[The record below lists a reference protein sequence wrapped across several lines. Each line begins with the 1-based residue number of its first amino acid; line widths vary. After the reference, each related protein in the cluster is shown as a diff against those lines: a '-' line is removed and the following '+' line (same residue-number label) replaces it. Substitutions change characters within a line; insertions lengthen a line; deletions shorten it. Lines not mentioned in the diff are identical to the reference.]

1 MLPKIEK
8 ILYTST
14 LSPKAPYIFR
24 YAISQAQHYQAQIYF
39 LHVLEPMSSFAQ
51 NIVDQYL
58 SEEQKQK
65 LQQDSLDWLKDKI
78 RKRIQNFCT
87 KETCDLDSQDP
98 VAEIMVRQGKAA
110 ETILDTAQSLD
121 VDLIIMGAHR
131 KTRFIPGFLG
141 STTRRVI
148 DNSRI
153 PVLCVNTPKDFHDD
167 LENPVY

>member
-1 MLPKIEK
+1 MLPKIER

-24 YAISQAQHYQAQIYF
+24 YAISQAQHYQASIYF
-39 LHVLEPMSSFAQ
+39 LHVMEPMSSFAQ
-51 NIVDQYL
+51 SIVEQYL

-65 LQQDSLDWLKDKI
+65 LQQDNLDWLKDKI
-78 RKRIQNFCT
+78 QSRIHNFCA

-98 VAEIMVRQGKAA
+98 VQEILIKQGQPA
-110 ETILDTAQSLD
+110 ETILKTAQNLNA
-121 VDLIIMGAHR
+121 DLIIMGAHR

-148 DNSRI
+148 DNSQI
-153 PVLCVNTPKDFHDD
+153 PVLCINTPQEFHDD
-167 LENPVY
+167 LSEPVY